1 MRRGAAAALLMVT
14 LAACAPDLPDAP
26 SATPLPP
33 AGARA
38 GGVTPPAAPP
48 VLPRADNRVPDNR
61 APDNRND
68 EDYARSVTRQ
78 PRIPLPEHVPRPDR
92 DLPGLQ
98 SWPPSQ
104 RDLQGLDRSPFQGPG
119 DAPIGR
125 EPCPAGMV
133 HCR

>member
-1 MRRGAAAALLMVT
+1 MRRRVVAAAAAAAVLT
-14 LAACAPDLPDAP
+14 AALAACAPELPDAP

-38 GGVTPPAAPP
+38 GGVTPPAAAP
-48 VLPRADNRVPDNR
+48 VLPRPDNRV
-61 APDNRND
+61 D

-104 RDLQGLDRSPFQGPG
+104 RDLQGLDRSPFQGPQ